1 MTEIPA
7 LLWIDQF
14 WKEILIVS
22 LKNDD
27 GAYAI
32 GATKGFF
39 YIRAEYPLAIK
50 RIRNAIKQAKE
61 AGLMGEKYLRFQFLL

>member
-1 MTEIPA
+1 M
-7 LLWIDQF
+7 
-14 WKEILIVS
+14 S